1 MARVRPRASVV
12 QSPSGTAAD
21 AVRVAVTG
29 DTALSLGCLVLV
41 LTSIVDTVLLAL
53 FGPTPIPLFNRIP
66 SDPAAPKTQL
76 SGSPAEMENA
86 A

>member
-1 MARVRPRASVV
+1 
-12 QSPSGTAAD
+12 
-21 AVRVAVTG
+21 
-29 DTALSLGCLVLV
+29 LSLGCLVLV